1 VREWL
6 DSTQLRPFT
15 PHTLTHKTRLME
27 AIRQARADGF
37 AVIEQQLQI
46 GVRGVAVPLKNRHG
60 EVVAALSTNM
70 PMGKEET
77 ESALAR
83 VLQPLQD
90 TALAMLN
97 VL

>member
-1 VREWL
+1 M
-6 DSTQLRPFT
+6 DRPVFDFV
-15 PHTLTHKTRLME
+15 E
-27 AIRQARADGF
+27 QAYLAGDKGDMLL
-37 AVIEQQLQI
+37 V
-46 GVRGVAVPLKNRHG
+46 VHRGIDG